1 MLNSNSMDIAMEKFV
16 FSMDTTK
23 GKGRVKGRGS
33 MSSQH
38 NSNWSQDNVLEL
50 INYKHKDH
58 NTLK

>member
-1 MLNSNSMDIAMEKFV
+1 MDIAVEKFV

-33 MSSQH
+33 TSSQH

-50 INYKHKDH
+50 INYKHKEH